1 MRVKPAKWR
10 GMRSASLPPVPK
22 LQKRFRT
29 SDRIVTLVARVV
41 VVAIA
46 AVSFVATTVLLD
58 RTTQQEVI
66 QAKN

>member
-1 MRVKPAKWR
+1 
-10 GMRSASLPPVPK
+10 
-22 LQKRFRT
+22 
-29 SDRIVTLVARVV
+29 VTLVAWVV

-46 AVSFVATTVLLD
+46 AVSFVATTALLD